1 MAMFRQEM
9 MGIQLL
15 KLNLEMKLRTF
26 RGRKDDVIVLGDQ
39 TDVHIPTSNALMN
52 QPVLQSAVRS
62 QMSHIL
68 KDGNL

>member
-1 MAMFRQEM
+1 M

-52 QPVLQSAVRS
+52 QPDLQSAVRS